1 MRIRL
6 SVCLI
11 AMLYA
16 AADVDDT
23 IVAEDLELSA
33 IEETVASQGR
43 EAAGSLIREPL
54 NSLHFIE
61 LLYFSHLGL
70 VQHTV

>member
-43 EAAGSLIREPL
+43 EA
-54 NSLHFIE
+54 
-61 LLYFSHLGL
+61 
-70 VQHTV
+70 